1 MLIKNLSMSYS
12 NQIIFDEVDINIPD
26 NEKIGLVGING
37 SGKTTLFKII
47 MKEIEPDTGKI
58 VISNNKR
65 VGYLP
70 QVIDNKYVDLD
81 TNVLDY
87 LMSSRPIEKLNN
99 KLEELYNSLSDLSI
113 DQNKVFNEI
122 DKVNNKL
129 NYWEAESADSTLLKI
144 CSGMNISDEMLNKK
158 IKELSGG
165 AKSKVSF
172 ARILYSKPEILL
184 LDEPTNHMDKESK
197 DYITNYLKHYKGTVI
212 IISHDVEF
220 LNKIITKTLF
230 LDKAT
235 KKLYLYDGDYDK
247 YLKIKDEHIET
258 IRREVKK
265 QDKEEKKLRDIV
277 EKYKNSSG
285 KRKKMAQDREKKLNK
300 LLSNKIEIPDEYK
313 TIKMNMEVER
323 NSTKYP
329 VSIRNISFKYTENSK
344 LVLKDLS
351 FEITRGEKFLI
362 VGRNGIGKST
372 LLKLIVGILEPL
384 SGEVYI
390 GNKTDIAYYAQ
401 ELELLDEE
409 KSIIDNFYDIKISPK
424 RVRSILG
431 RFMFNGDDV
440 FKKVKVLSPG
450 EKARVALAK
459 ISVQKANLLI
469 LDEPTNHLDPDTQRS
484 IGEYFKTYKG
494 TMIVV
499 SHNPEFVDYI
509 GIDRMITLP
518 TGKIDYYDREKV
530 KYYKELNTKDMV
542 K

>member
-113 DQNKVFNEI
+113 YQNKVFNEI

>member
-1 MLIKNLSMSYS
+1 MLIKNLNMSYS
-12 NQIIFDEVDINIPD
+12 NQIIFEDINLNIPD

-58 VISNNKR
+58 IISNNKR
-65 VGYLP
+65 IDCLP
-70 QVIDNKYVDLD
+70 QVIDDNYINLD

-87 LMSSRPIEKLNN
+87 LMSSRPIEKLNK

-113 DQNKVFNEI
+113 DQNKVFLEI

-129 NYWEAESADSTLLKI
+129 SYWEAESADSTLLKI
-144 CSGMNISDEMLNKK
+144 CSGIKISDEILNKK
-158 IKELSGG
+158 LSELSGG
-165 AKSKVSF
+165 EKSKVAF
-172 ARILYSKPEILL
+172 ARLLYSKPEILL

-197 DYITNYLKHYKGTVI
+197 DYITNYLKHYTGTVI
-212 IISHDVEF
+212 VISHDVEF
-220 LNKIITKTLF
+220 LNKVITKTLF

-235 KKLYLYDGDYDK
+235 KKLYLYDGDYNK
-247 YLKIKDEHIET
+247 YLRIKDEHIET
-258 IRREVKK
+258 LKREVKK

-277 EKYKNSSG
+277 EKYKTSSG

-300 LLSNKIEIPDEYK
+300 LISNKIELPEEYK
-313 TIKMNMEVER
+313 TIKMNMEIER

-329 VSIRNISFKYTENSK
+329 VALNNVSFKYDESR
-344 LVLKDLS
+344 LIIKDLS

-362 VGRNGIGKST
+362 VGKNGIGKST
-372 LLKLIVGILEPL
+372 LLKLIVGILKPI
-384 SGEVYI
+384 SGEIYI

-401 ELELLDEE
+401 ELEILDEE
-409 KSIIDNFYDIKISPK
+409 KTIIDNFYDLNISPK

-431 RFMFNGDDV
+431 RFMFSGDDV
-440 FKKVKVLSPG
+440 FKKVKILSPG

-459 ISVQKANLLI
+459 ISIQKANLLI
-469 LDEPTNHLDPDTQRS
+469 LDEPTNHLDPDTQKS

-494 TMIVV
+494 TMIIV

-530 KYYKELNTKDMV
+530 KYYKELNTKDMI

>member
-47 MKEIEPDTGKI
+47 MKELEPDTGKI
-58 VISNNKR
+58 IISNNKR
-65 VGYLP
+65 IGYLP
-70 QVIDNKYVDLD
+70 QVINNDYIDLD

-87 LMSSRPIEKLNN
+87 LMSSRPIEKLNS

-144 CSGMNISDEMLNKK
+144 CSGMNISDDMLNKK
-158 IKELSGG
+158 LKELSGG
-165 AKSKVSF
+165 EKSKVSF
-172 ARILYSKPEILL
+172 ARLLYSKPEILL

-197 DYITNYLKHYKGTVI
+197 DYITSYLKHYKGTVI

-235 KKLYLYDGDYDK
+235 KKLYLYDGDYNK

-258 IRREVKK
+258 IKREVKK

-300 LLSNKIEIPDEYK
+300 LLSNKIDIPEEYK

-329 VSIRNISFKYTENSK
+329 VSIRNVSFKYSENSK

-401 ELELLDEE
+401 ELELLDED
-409 KSIIDNFYDIKISPK
+409 KTIIDNFYDIKISPK
-424 RVRSILG
+424 KVRSILG

-518 TGKIDYYDREKV
+518 TGKIDYYDRDKV
-530 KYYKELNTKDMV
+530 EYYKELNTQNMLK
-542 K
+542 

>member
-1 MLIKNLSMSYS
+1 MLIKNLNMSYS

-47 MKEIEPDTGKI
+47 IKELEPDTGKI
-58 VISNNKR
+58 IISNNKR

-70 QVIDNKYVDLD
+70 QVINNDYIDLD

-87 LMSSRPIEKLNN
+87 LMSSRPIENLNN

-144 CSGMNISDEMLNKK
+144 CSGMNISDNMLNKK

-165 AKSKVSF
+165 EKSKISF
-172 ARILYSKPEILL
+172 ARVLYSKPEILL

-285 KRKKMAQDREKKLNK
+285 KRKKMAQDREKKLDK
-300 LLSNKIEIPDEYK
+300 LLSNKIDIPEEYK

-329 VSIRNISFKYTENSK
+329 VSIRNINFKYTENSK
-344 LVLKDLS
+344 LILKDLS

-409 KSIIDNFYDIKISPK
+409 KTIIDNFYDIKISPK
-424 RVRSILG
+424 KVRSILG

-530 KYYKELNTKDMV
+530 KYYKELNTKDMI